1 MAHHPGGRADARYNR
16 FTVTEPTAPAP
27 ITANATDAGARSAPR
42 WMAPTLV
49 GAALLSAVS
58 AWTAWQTHHRT
69 QTLEQEL
76 VRRQQDS
83 QAEVLEAKVAARQA
97 QELSRDAAARA
108 SLLEARVAEVA
119 LQRSQVEELIRSVNL
134 SRDESV
140 VAEIEAALRV
150 ASQQTTLTGSA
161 EPMILALT
169 SAQERLDRVQ
179 LPGLENV
186 KRAVGKDLD
195 RLRGTRVADLAVL
208 SGRLDDAIRLIDE
221 VPLLNTPSD
230 TRAAASAPPG
240 RSAQPRTQEQA
251 TPGDAAA
258 SSTPTAPSGGT
269 WSDQAWQWS
278 RQWAQA
284 AWHETRGLI
293 RLSRIEHPESML
305 VAPEESFFLRE
316 NLKLRLLNARLA
328 LLSRQTPTALNDLR
342 QVQSTLPRY
351 FDMRS
356 GKAQR
361 LTQLIQDTSTQAQ
374 KTAVPRPDDTLAA
387 LAAVGGLR

>member
-1 MAHHPGGRADARYNR
+1 MAHHPGRRADARYNR
-16 FTVTEPTAPAP
+16 FTVTEPTAP
-27 ITANATDAGARSAPR
+27 TTVNATDAGARSTPR
-42 WMAPTLV
+42 WMVVVLAGV
-49 GAALLSAVS
+49 VLLSALS
-58 AWTAWQTHHRT
+58 AWTTWQTHLRT

-83 QAEVLEAKVAARQA
+83 QANVLEAKVAARQA

-161 EPMILALT
+161 EPMILALK

-186 KRAVGKDLD
+186 RRAVGKDLD
-195 RLRGTRVADLAVL
+195 RLKGTRVADLAVL
-208 SGRLDDAIRLIDE
+208 SSRLDDAIRLIDE
-221 VPLLNTPSD
+221 APLLNSPSD
-230 TRAAASAPPG
+230 SRADTTVTTSRRAQTGTPPNSAPI
-240 RSAQPRTQEQA
+240 
-251 TPGDAAA
+251 DAA
-258 SSTPTAPSGGT
+258 SSGAQAVPSAGS
-269 WSDQAWQWS
+269 WSEQAWQWS
-278 RQWAQA
+278 RQWAQV

-328 LLSRQTPTALNDLR
+328 LLSRQTPTALNDLK
-342 QVQSTLPRY
+342 QVQGTVPRY

-361 LTQLIQDTSTQAQ
+361 LVQLIQDTSSQAQ
-374 KTAVPRPDDTLAA
+374 QTAVPRPDDTLAA